1 MTDIIFTPISHDHLV
16 EGVETLAQAIAD
28 WSPTLLVGVGRGG
41 LVPAVYLSHRTGL
54 PMVSIDHSAGLP
66 DFATGLMPA
75 LAARTRSGERLLF
88 VEDINDSGKTIAALR
103 HALSNASANLA
114 QVRFAV
120 LIDNVRSRE
129 KVDYSARTIDRH
141 VTKDWFVF
149 PWEAL
154 APHDAVAAE
163 AQADPDR
170 LG

>member
-41 LVPAVYLSHRTGL
+41 LVPAVDLSLRTGL

-88 VEDINDSGKTIAALR
+88 VEDINDSGGTI
-103 HALSNASANLA
+103 HAIRQLFVS
-114 QVRFAV
+114 VTEPPRFAV
-120 LIDNVRSRE
+120 LIDNVRSIE
-129 KVDYSARTIDRH
+129 SVDYRFRTSDRD
-141 VTKDWFVF
+141 VTKEWFVF
-149 PWEAL
+149 PGESVAPREAVIDE
-154 APHDAVAAE
+154 ANAVPE
-163 AQADPDR
+163 R
-170 LG
+170 LR